1 MNRKPKLLNSYLS
14 EELRANIG
22 KNIFSVDFENSVMT
36 LRITGKLLE
45 ELRNISLN
53 YKHRV
58 LEDLVN
64 KVIRELCRV
73 NQYYYFGEKEKKE
86 LKLLYASLLDRLL
99 ENSEDLEARLPEIRS
114 SHVGNLRGW
123 LLKTNPFAEKLYGSH
138 QKTLEMTPCEEYSA
152 EFQLQ
157 LFGLDPKAIA
167 GPVLDVGCGEQSN
180 LVSFLRNLG
189 IEAYGIDRY
198 RSDSPWIYETDLLAL
213 NYGKNNWGTIFSN
226 LAFSNHFH
234 HHHLRSDGQFEAY
247 VQCYMRLLESLRPG
261 GAFYYAPELPFVE
274 KHLDKDKY
282 LVETIAIPNLEI
294 RASKVKR
301 L

>member
-1 MNRKPKLLNSYLS
+1 MNRKPRLLNSYLS

-22 KNIFSVDFENSVMT
+22 KNIFSEDFENSVMT

-99 ENSEDLEARLPEIRS
+99 EKSEDLEARLPEIRS
-114 SHVGNLRGW
+114 THVGNLRGW
-123 LLKTNPFAEKLYGSH
+123 LLKTNPF
-138 QKTLEMTPCEEYSA
+138 
-152 EFQLQ
+152 
-157 LFGLDPKAIA
+157 
-167 GPVLDVGCGEQSN
+167 
-180 LVSFLRNLG
+180 
-189 IEAYGIDRY
+189 
-198 RSDSPWIYETDLLAL
+198 
-213 NYGKNNWGTIFSN
+213 
-226 LAFSNHFH
+226 
-234 HHHLRSDGQFEAY
+234 
-247 VQCYMRLLESLRPG
+247 
-261 GAFYYAPELPFVE
+261 VE
-274 KHLDKDKY
+274 KHRDKDKY

-301 L
+301 LLCGLLQKIHKKWK